1 MNLPAET
8 AELLFTIVYEAFD
21 LRSDSAGAGKHR
33 GGLGSRLQIR
43 FLGDAELS
51 METSR
56 TRAGSPGVNG
66 GQYSPPQRLIK
77 MTGGGQRDAIGGWTE
92 NGEWRKCL
100 LAAYRFA
107 SGERFLFESTGGG
120 GWGNPLERSVTT
132 VLNDVLDEYISLETA
147 GNVYGVVI
155 DPKTLKVD
163 ESATQALRAKLL
175 QANGNGGVHSSNGTV
190 QTVSHDESLSYAQ

>member
-8 AELLFTIVYEAFD
+8 AELLFPIIYERFD
-21 LRSDSAGAGKHR
+21 LRADSAGAGKHR

-56 TRAGSPGVNG
+56 TREGSPGVNG
-66 GQYSPPQRLIK
+66 GRYSPPQRLTKIARE
-77 MTGGGQRDAIGGWTE
+77 GQRDAIGGWTE
-92 NGEWRKCL
+92 TGEWRKCL
-100 LAAYRFA
+100 LAASRFA

-120 GWGNPLERSVTT
+120 GWGEPLERAIPT
-132 VLNDVLDEYISLETA
+132 VLDDVLDEYISLDTA
-147 GNVYGVVI
+147 RDVYGVVI

-163 ESATQALRAKLL
+163 EAATQLLRTTLL
-175 QANGNGGVHSSNGTV
+175 QRNGNGTVHRENGKV
-190 QTVSHDESLSYAQ
+190 LPAPRDASPLYAK